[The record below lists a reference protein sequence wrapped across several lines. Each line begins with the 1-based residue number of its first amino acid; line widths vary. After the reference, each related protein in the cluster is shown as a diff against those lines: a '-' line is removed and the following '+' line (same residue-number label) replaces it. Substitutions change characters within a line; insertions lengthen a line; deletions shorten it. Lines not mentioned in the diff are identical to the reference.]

1 MKDSTSA
8 RIIVEIFGD
17 QYPIKPTDNL
27 TEDDIYELA
36 NYVDQMMRHT
46 SEMGYDRH
54 QATILAA
61 LNIAFQLHG
70 ERKQLND
77 RIHQL
82 VQVINEIVGEE
93 EVVKEEPENDTT
105 SNSPVSDPNA

>member
-1 MKDSTSA
+1 MKDSTHPP
-8 RIIVEIFGD
+8 ITVEIFGG
-17 QYPIKPTDNL
+17 QYTIRPTDNL
-27 TEDDIYELA
+27 TEDDIRALA
-36 NYVDQMMRHT
+36 NYVDQMVRQT

-54 QATILAA
+54 NSTILAA

-82 VQVINEIVGEE
+82 VQVINVVIGEE
-93 EVVKEEPENDTT
+93 EAVKEEPENNTT
-105 SNSPVSDPNA
+105 SDRSASDQEA

>member
-1 MKDSTSA
+1 MKDSTPA

-17 QYPIKPTDNL
+17 QYPIRPTDTL
-27 TEDDIYELA
+27 TEDDIRELA
-36 NYVDQMMRHT
+36 NYVDQMMRQT

-61 LNIAFQLHG
+61 LNIACQLHG

-82 VQVINEIVGEE
+82 VQVINEVVGEE
-93 EVVKEEPENDTT
+93 EVVEEEPENDTT
-105 SNSPVSDPNA
+105 SDSPVSDPEA